1 MSRSIKTAIGIRV
14 GALALAVV
22 CMAVALAVC
31 ITKVYENNVAMKE
44 AERFYTTA
52 LSAQAAHYSWIEQL
66 NSSINYDVEFNG
78 TTDYQSCA
86 LGQWLYG
93 ERSSVETDRIV
104 ELMELIK
111 PIHQEIH
118 ESANTLLALKE
129 TNVTAAQL
137 QYQNVIKPQVDQL
150 ITYLEDILTESSTI
164 EANAETAVNVCLIVL
179 VCCASFFLAVILA
192 ICALLIKY
200 IFSHV
205 VNPLGIITKNAQKL
219 SEGDL
224 KFHIDLKETNN
235 EIGVLAHSL
244 NASVEELS
252 RYVQKLTVVMDQL
265 ENGDLNII
273 EDIIFKG
280 DFYPIQTSTL
290 AFVRNL
296 NHSFHKIR
304 ESTES
309 VRMSATQVA
318 SGAQALAQGST
329 EQASTVE
336 EFSANMNEIY
346 NGVKEMAEDT
356 ERASEKAKHVGEEIM
371 SSDAKM
377 KDLISAMAEI
387 EQRSREINK
396 IIKTIEDIA
405 FQTNILA
412 LNAAVEAARAGAAG
426 KGFAV
431 VADEVRTLASRSAE
445 ASKNTTTLITR
456 SIEAIESGVKI
467 ANETAELMI
476 ATVDNTKEVVDTMQN
491 ISKTS
496 QEQTSSIST
505 INSGIEQISSVIQ
518 MNSATAQQSAAAS
531 QEMENMAKL
540 LDQLLQKFRLQDEPP
555 SSGSGM
561 DSFQEHSDPSF
572 TDTSNTDYYPA
583 EPADNFEDS
592 GSNKYF

>member
-31 ITKVYENNVAMKE
+31 ITKVYENNAAMKE

-137 QYQNVIKPQVDQL
+137 QYQNVVKPQVDQL

-252 RYVQKLTVVMDQL
+252 MYVQKLTVVMDQL

-572 TDTSNTDYYPA
+572 TDTSNTDYYPSQ
-583 EPADNFEDS
+583 PADDFEDS